1 MSEGEKDLTTK
12 KREQKA
18 VPKKKEQKLRK
29 NEGTYLSPDGN
40 QPAAPAAPDERTR
53 EEDHAKE
60 TARPERNHGKK
71 T

>member
-12 KREQKA
+12 KREQQA

-40 QPAAPAAPDERTR
+40 QPAAPAAPGE
-53 EEDHAKE
+53 
-60 TARPERNHGKK
+60 
-71 T
+71 

>member
-1 MSEGEKDLTTK
+1 MSEGKKDLTTK
-12 KREQKA
+12 KREQQA

-40 QPAAPAAPDERTR
+40 QPAAPGERTR

-60 TARPERNHGKK
+60 TARPELNHGKK
-71 T
+71 K